1 MCDKHDRRLKYGMD
15 VVVAHHGYCF
25 DGAASAA
32 LFTRF
37 VQETIPGAWTAHF
50 EYRGLLY
57 EPNAPSPAER
67 LREGALNAILDYRY
81 TASPRLDWYF
91 DHHVSAFQEAGSE
104 AHFRADTSG
113 RKFHD
118 GTYGSC
124 TKYLA
129 DIARARFGW
138 SAPDLDELVQ
148 WADIIDAARF
158 PNADVA
164 SSFDDPAMAITAVI
178 QEQGDEHLTSQLIP
192 LLGSRPLAEVAKHP
206 EIVSRLGPIKARHA
220 AFAERMA
227 QVGEQVHNVA
237 WFDLSESPVDT
248 VAKFVGYKLFPT
260 AMYSVVL
267 SRSPKRVKV
276 SVGFN
281 PWAKKPR
288 AHNIAQLCERY
299 GGGGHPV
306 VGAISVAPHEMPRA
320 KTIAREII
328 AALNT

>member
-1 MCDKHDRRLKYGMD
+1 MD

-37 VQETIPGAWTAHF
+37 VQETVSGAYAASF
-50 EYRGLLY
+50 SYRGLLY
-57 EPNAPSPAER
+57 EPNAPSPATR
-67 LREGALNAILDYRY
+67 LQEGALNAILDYRY
-81 TASPRLDWYF
+81 TASPLVDWYF

-104 AHFRADTSG
+104 VHFRSDTSG

-129 DIARARFGW
+129 DVARARFGW
-138 SAPDLDELVQ
+138 SAPELDELVR

-158 PNADVA
+158 PNADMA
-164 SSFDDPAMAITAVI
+164 SGFDDPAMAITAVI
-178 QEQGDEHLTSQLIP
+178 QEQGDDELTGQLIP
-192 LLGSRPLAEVAKHP
+192 MLATRSLAEIARHP
-206 EIVSRLGPIKARHA
+206 EITSRLGPIKTRHA

-227 QVGEQVHNVA
+227 QVGEQVRDVA

-281 PWAKKPR
+281 PWAKKER
-288 AHNIAQLCERY
+288 KHNIAQICERY

-306 VGAISVAPHEMPRA
+306 VGAISVPPHEMPRA
-320 KTIAREII
+320 QTIAREII